1 MGFLWLARA
10 VMKRWIDGPE
20 VTPGSGGWP
29 DDAGWG
35 TERGTGAAGVGGSV
49 AGDGSGPTVG
59 PKAEPDSPQA
69 TVASR
74 PTAASSPAAEPP
86 TVAAKKPTKAGG
98 KKASGASKRRA
109 DSSAPGSWIMPNG
122 TAEVLVTHPVKV
134 KLASRVYRV
143 PGMPMYD
150 RTVADRCY
158 ATVEAAEADG
168 FNRAAR

>member
-1 MGFLWLARA
+1 
-10 VMKRWIDGPE
+10 
-20 VTPGSGGWP
+20 
-29 DDAGWG
+29 
-35 TERGTGAAGVGGSV
+35 
-49 AGDGSGPTVG
+49 
-59 PKAEPDSPQA
+59 
-69 TVASR
+69 
-74 PTAASSPAAEPP
+74 
-86 TVAAKKPTKAGG
+86 
-98 KKASGASKRRA
+98 
-109 DSSAPGSWIMPNG
+109 MPNG

>member
-1 MGFLWLARA
+1 MLWLARTGL
-10 VMKRWIDGPE
+10 KKWIDGPE
-20 VTPGSGGWP
+20 VTPRSGGWP
-29 DDAGWG
+29 DDAGREPGWPS
-35 TERGTGAAGVGGSV
+35 TPATGRNEAPGSAKPAV
-49 AGDGSGPTVG
+49 AS
-59 PKAEPDSPQA
+59 QA
-69 TVASR
+69 TVAPGR
-74 PTAASSPAAEPP
+74 AGESPAAR
-86 TVAAKKPTKAGG
+86 KPTKVSG
-98 KKASGASKRRA
+98 KKAPGPSKRRT
-109 DSSAPGSWIMPNG
+109 DSSAPGSWVVPNG